1 MRVDKR
7 KGRAPVFHTVER
19 GVRFSLP
26 APNMVP
32 SSSDKTASRLGA
44 YLSLILRGTT
54 KYADTPIR
62 GAPPC
67 CGPGTM
73 VTSYISA
80 RQCVLEYGQPSL
92 PPGGENCWGNS
103 P

>member
-1 MRVDKR
+1 MRVWCSTVSTIVFQTKST
-7 KGRAPVFHTVER
+7 GSNPVTR
-19 GVRFSLP
+19 S
-26 APNMVP
+26 NMVP

-44 YLSLILRGTT
+44 HLSLILRGTT

-67 CGPGTM
+67 CGTGTM

-80 RQCVLEYGQPSL
+80 KQ
-92 PPGGENCWGNS
+92 
-103 P
+103 